1 MPLKKASDIHPPPSA
16 EKLRA
21 MQDQKENKSNTS
33 ADTAIKKKSTIIN
46 KPKKESFVAKIVR
59 RVYPPLSALFVIT
72 TLLLFRFLPSDHA
85 LNYSSSFVTLPY
97 PLLKKD
103 GTVVYGKGTKDCSV
117 IFFLVISIFCARYL
131 ITECICAPLAKLMGA
146 QKKKKGSFLDMGWQF
161 IWYTCSFIAS
171 AWFVYK
177 QTNFEID
184 NMWKGQNGKSIE
196 TNPHLALSYNFKLFY
211 LTEIAFWLSMIFT
224 TVLEKWRKDFPEMMI
239 HHFMTSGMLYY
250 SYKTNFTAV
259 GVWILFEQDFADIFL
274 PLAKMSK
281 YCKKDDM
288 ADIFLAIFA
297 IAWIPTRHVFF
308 LYIYYSIWTSV
319 ETHPVEIALFDS
331 NQGDFFDAAM
341 IQKWLITLG
350 LFQCLLCVWLKA
362 LSFAVYKALTAVSQK
377 EWTLSIT
384 SQSINEIAGVT
395 VTQGSVTGTLK
406 TALTGDST
414 SVVISTAADVVFVD
428 TTDVVIGSTTVVLA
442 NIATANDSKKGHVE
456 DQRSESDVS
465 DSDVDKSLWELLT
478 KDDKVKSL

>member
-1 MPLKKASDIHPPPSA
+1 
-16 EKLRA
+16 
-21 MQDQKENKSNTS
+21 
-33 ADTAIKKKSTIIN
+33 
-46 KPKKESFVAKIVR
+46 
-59 RVYPPLSALFVIT
+59 
-72 TLLLFRFLPSDHA
+72 
-85 LNYSSSFVTLPY
+85 
-97 PLLKKD
+97 
-103 GTVVYGKGTKDCSV
+103 
-117 IFFLVISIFCARYL
+117 
-131 ITECICAPLAKLMGA
+131 
-146 QKKKKGSFLDMGWQF
+146 
-161 IWYTCSFIAS
+161 
-171 AWFVYK
+171 
-177 QTNFEID
+177 
-184 NMWKGQNGKSIE
+184 
-196 TNPHLALSYNFKLFY
+196 
-211 LTEIAFWLSMIFT
+211 
-224 TVLEKWRKDFPEMMI
+224 
-239 HHFMTSGMLYY
+239 
-250 SYKTNFTAV
+250 
-259 GVWILFEQDFADIFL
+259 
-274 PLAKMSK
+274 
-281 YCKKDDM
+281 
-288 ADIFLAIFA
+288 
-297 IAWIPTRHVFF
+297 
-308 LYIYYSIWTSV
+308 
-319 ETHPVEIALFDS
+319 
-331 NQGDFFDAAM
+331 M